1 MLGGQKLGW
10 KQVKTFAQKL
20 ETKCEKMPDFG
31 IFAVSLEMTLL
42 YCSGVSLFLRDT
54 KELLVWPKW
63 AWGPPEGPKK
73 ALFGRF
79 RISEIITRLW
89 PWEVAGG
96 LSGVIGS

>member
-1 MLGGQKLGW
+1 MVGNKWKHLPKNW
-10 KQVKTFAQKL
+10 KQNVK
-20 ETKCEKMPDFG
+20 KMPDFG
-31 IFAVSLEMTLL
+31 IFAVGLETTLFC
-42 YCSGVSLFLRDT
+42 CSGVSLFLRDT
-54 KELLVWPKW
+54 KELLVRPKW

-96 LSGVIGS
+96 LSGVKGS

>member
-1 MLGGQKLGW
+1 MKL
-10 KQVKTFAQKL
+10 L
-20 ETKCEKMPDFG
+20 ET
-31 IFAVSLEMTLL
+31 AVL
-42 YCSGVSLFLRDT
+42 CCNGVSLFLRDT
-54 KELLVWPKW
+54 MQLLVRPKW
-63 AWGPPEGPKK
+63 ALGPPEGPKK